1 MGWKNE
7 KGEHLEWAFQTTET
21 FIELIYNRV
30 EKKQMEKSSFK
41 IEIWEDINNE
51 LKNITGFNFG
61 VDKLKQKFNRLRDEF
76 SVGYWCEPKYNSKGK
91 LPTKFI
97 EYGLKHDYDM
107 DMLGEIFNKLDRA
120 SAQDKPAVDVLQK
133 AIEEDHVSKVVH
145 IDPEPIEVHGDLQE
159 FEKKRKTVVS
169 SSDYQYCCE
178 FVNKN
183 HTNTKLDVWS
193 N

>member
-61 VDKLKQKFNRLRDEF
+61 VDKRKQKCNRLRDEF
-76 SVGYWCEPKYNSKGK
+76 SGYCCEPKYNSKGK

-107 DMLGEIFNKLDRA
+107 DMLGEIFNKLG
-120 SAQDKPAVDVLQK
+120 QL
-133 AIEEDHVSKVVH
+133 
-145 IDPEPIEVHGDLQE
+145 LMCC
-159 FEKKRKTVVS
+159 RK
-169 SSDYQYCCE
+169 Q
-178 FVNKN
+178 
-183 HTNTKLDVWS
+183 
-193 N
+193 